1 MVPVRYYKA
10 SFKSALMVNGL
21 KQLLRARKYARQISM
36 KDLWQLGENQ
46 LAPEV
51 IDDPPRSWLGRGQAP
66 YSVGSTYL
74 FLPVSSESDCI
85 TMSVPQPG

>member
-21 KQLLRARKYARQISM
+21 KQLLRARKYVRQTSM

-46 LAPEV
+46 LPPEV
-51 IDDPPRSWLGRGQAP
+51 SDDPPRSTEGGFCFAVRQ
-66 YSVGSTYL
+66 SRST
-74 FLPVSSESDCI
+74 
-85 TMSVPQPG
+85 PG

>member
-21 KQLLRARKYARQISM
+21 KQLLRARKYVRQISM

-46 LAPEV
+46 LPPEATS
-51 IDDPPRSWLGRGQAP
+51 P
-66 YSVGSTYL
+66 
-74 FLPVSSESDCI
+74 
-85 TMSVPQPG
+85 